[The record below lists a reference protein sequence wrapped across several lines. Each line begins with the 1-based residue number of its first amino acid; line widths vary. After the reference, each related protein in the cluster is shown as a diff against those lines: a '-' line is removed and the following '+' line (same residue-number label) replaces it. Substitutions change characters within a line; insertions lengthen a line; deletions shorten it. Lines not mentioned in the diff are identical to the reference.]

1 MSIRSQK
8 ELEIELSHLKTF
20 DNPSVKLEQY
30 PTPSHI
36 AAEWV
41 WNMAL
46 KSEISGKT
54 FLDAGCG
61 TGIIGLGLL
70 LMGAKR
76 VYFLD
81 TDQAAIDLCTEN
93 YFHLKQKYDLGQA
106 DFVNQDVGLFEEKVE
121 VVVQN
126 PPFGTKDEHA
136 DKRFLEKA
144 FSLAP
149 LVYSMHKG
157 STLKFVE
164 AISRDYDFH
173 ITEEWHFE
181 FPIKS
186 AFWFHRK
193 PVKHFDVILFR
204 LKKIK
209 SP

>member
-8 ELEIELSHLKTF
+8 ELGIELSHLKTF

-41 WNMAL
+41 WGMAL
-46 KSEISGKT
+46 KSEVQGKI

-70 LMGAKR
+70 LMGAKK

-81 TDQAAIDLCTEN
+81 ADAQAIKLCQEN
-93 YFHLKQKYDLGQA
+93 YSALKKEYHLGQVQ
-106 DFVNQDVGLFEEKVE
+106 FLNQDISLFDNE
-121 VVVQN
+121 VDLVVQN

-144 FSLAP
+144 FSVAP
-149 LVYSMHKG
+149 IIYSMHKA

-164 AISRDYDFH
+164 AISRDHSFQ

-186 AFWFHRK
+186 TFWFHQK
-193 PVKHFDVILFR
+193 PVKYVDVILFR
-204 LKKIK
+204 IQKGE
-209 SP
+209 